1 MASTETR
8 IISIQDF
15 PDRISKSPWADINI
29 VAPNFKSQPQ
39 HVLYHPFSPTQVR
52 QSTLQPESSHT
63 SFPPSSI
70 RHHVSKSDQYYR
82 GHHP

>member
-15 PDRISKSPWADINI
+15 SVRISKSPWADINI

-39 HVLYHPFSPTQVR
+39 HVLYYPFSPPQIR
-52 QSTLQPESSHT
+52 QSPFQPEFRHT

-70 RHHVSKSDQYYR
+70 RRHVSRPDQHHRSD
-82 GHHP
+82 HP